1 MAKVGEQ
8 QPILPPLNFL
18 RGKPLEK
25 LYGVIGYVAS
35 LIGYKWILVWA
46 QGRITTRE
54 AEKLTGDPR
63 PTVKVRLAELVKRGL
78 LARHG
83 KGRGAWYGLPPRQGN

>member
-35 LIGYKWILVWA
+35 LIGYKWILV
-46 QGRITTRE
+46 
-54 AEKLTGDPR
+54 
-63 PTVKVRLAELVKRGL
+63 KRGL
-78 LARHG
+78 FARHG
-83 KGRGAWYGLPPRQGN
+83 QGREAWYGLPLRQGEQE